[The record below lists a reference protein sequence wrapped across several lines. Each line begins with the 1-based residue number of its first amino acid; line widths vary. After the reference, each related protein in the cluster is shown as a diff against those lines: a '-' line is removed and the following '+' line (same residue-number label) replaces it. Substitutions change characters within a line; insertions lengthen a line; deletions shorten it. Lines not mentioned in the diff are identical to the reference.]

1 MGFSRQEYWTGL
13 PFPSPGDLPHPGIEL
28 RSPTLQADALTSEP
42 PVCML
47 SKFSS
52 VQLFETLWT
61 IAHQAL
67 LSMEFS
73 RQEYWSEFHSLLQG
87 ISPTQGSNPSLLC
100 LLHCRQ
106 ILYHWATGKA
116 HSFFTENKISREP
129 WLLPLLPSRHQNS
142 PWKLLLMLL
151 YQHLFHLSIIF
162 HFHKLL
168 LPHTWILELHFPPIP
183 VFSFSSKHSILLP
196 DQFS

>member
-1 MGFSRQEYWTGL
+1 MKSLSCVRLFSTLWTVAQQARPSMGFSRQEYWTGL

-142 PWKLLLMLL
+142 PWKLP
-151 YQHLFHLSIIF
+151 FNASLSTS
-162 HFHKLL
+162 
-168 LPHTWILELHFPPIP
+168 LPSVHYFPFP
-183 VFSFSSKHSILLP
+183 
-196 DQFS
+196 